1 MFSNMNIITAFFIN
15 SCLNCRSHASHKH
28 KSRNITAETPT
39 IEVEMPLGV
48 ALTFCSV
55 TFWEPK
61 VIKNGPVRK
70 QRRHPPHCQN
80 KKFEPKHFI
89 AFDFVF
95 LNSTG
100 AGRQAAGGGRRA
112 SGAGRPAPAGRW
124 LAPLA
129 APRGN
134 RHVAVVIGFQCFL
147 RFL

>member
-1 MFSNMNIITAFFIN
+1 
-15 SCLNCRSHASHKH
+15 
-28 KSRNITAETPT
+28 
-39 IEVEMPLGV
+39 MPLGV

-70 QRRHPPHCQN
+70 QRRHPPHGQN

-100 AGRQAAGGGRRA
+100 AGRQAAGGGR
-112 SGAGRPAPAGRW
+112 GAAG
-124 LAPLA
+124 
-129 APRGN
+129 
-134 RHVAVVIGFQCFL
+134 
-147 RFL
+147 